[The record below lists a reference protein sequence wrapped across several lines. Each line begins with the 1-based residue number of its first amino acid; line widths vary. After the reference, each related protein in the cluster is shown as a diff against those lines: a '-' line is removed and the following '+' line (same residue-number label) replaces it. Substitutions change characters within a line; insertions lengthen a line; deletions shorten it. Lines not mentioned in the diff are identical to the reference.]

1 MHLKIK
7 IEKKE
12 IKKKKNQY
20 VIRYCKTILTNVDLT
35 QPFDLESVVVTIV
48 DNCHFESVGIIRF

>member
-7 IEKKE
+7 IEKRN
-12 IKKKKNQY
+12 KKTKQKQY
-20 VIRYCKTILTNVDLT
+20 VIRYYKTILTNVDLT